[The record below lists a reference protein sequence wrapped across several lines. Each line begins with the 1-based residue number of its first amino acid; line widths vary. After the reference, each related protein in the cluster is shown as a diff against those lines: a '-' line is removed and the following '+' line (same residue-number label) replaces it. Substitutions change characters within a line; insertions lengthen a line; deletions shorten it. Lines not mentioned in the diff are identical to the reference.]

1 MGCAAYGRG
10 VPSRPDAAVAVAAG
24 LTTLAVV
31 QCVGQ
36 GRSAAATAAALVGTA
51 AVGLGARRAE
61 AVVVLAA
68 ASAVAQSLARP
79 EDPVFA
85 SFLALMAAF
94 YLLARHRT
102 WRALTMGAAVTAAA
116 LLLLLLRDPR
126 PFVPVE
132 LVFPLAY
139 FGAATAAG
147 RLVRGRDEHAQALLE
162 AAAREAA
169 ARERATVAEERSRIA
184 RDMHDVVAHSVS
196 LLVVQ
201 AESAA
206 AVLPHD
212 PVRAAAQLERVAD
225 SGRQALDELRRVL
238 GVLRTSTEAEV
249 VAQPGLSDLRSLA
262 GAVHDT
268 GRTVR
273 LEVEP
278 GLEDVP
284 AGLQLSAYR
293 VVQEALTNAVRHGG
307 AERITISVGRAGDQ
321 LAVEVLD
328 DGVGGA
334 AAAGGH
340 GIAGMR
346 ERMRAYG
353 GQVEAGPS
361 QHGGWRVRVTAP
373 LGPT

>member
-1 MGCAAYGRG
+1 VVRAAYGR
-10 VPSRPDAAVAVAAG
+10 VVLPRPSAPVAVAGG
-24 LTTLAVV
+24 LTVMAVA

-36 GRSAAATAAALVGTA
+36 ERGAAATATALMGTA

-61 AVVVLAA
+61 AVMVLAA
-68 ASAVAQSLARP
+68 VSVVGQSLWRP
-79 EDPVFA
+79 GDPVFG

-102 WRALTMGAAVTAAA
+102 WRAVAGGAAVTAAA
-116 LLLLLLRDPR
+116 LLVLLLRDPR

-139 FGAATAAG
+139 FGAATTAG
-147 RLVRGRDEHAQALLE
+147 RLVRGRDQHAQALLG

-169 ARERATVAEERSRIA
+169 ARERATVAEERARIA

-212 PVRAAAQLERVAD
+212 PVRAAAQVERAAD

-238 GVLRTSTEAEV
+238 GVLRAPAASDV
-249 VAQPGLSDLRSLA
+249 VAQPGLPDLHALA
-262 GAVHDT
+262 GAVRDT
-268 GRTVR
+268 GRAVR

-284 AGLQLSAYR
+284 VGLQLSAYR
-293 VVQEALTNAVRHGG
+293 VVQEALTNACRHG
-307 AERITISVGRAGDQ
+307 AAQQIDICVERRGDQ
-321 LAVEVLD
+321 LAVEVVD
-328 DGVGGA
+328 DGAGGA
-334 AAAGGH
+334 AAADGH

-346 ERMRAYG
+346 ERMRAYH
-353 GQVEAGPS
+353 GQVEAGPRPG
-361 QHGGWRVRVTAP
+361 GGWRVRATAP
-373 LGPT
+373 LEPA

>member
-1 MGCAAYGRG
+1 MAGAAYGR
-10 VPSRPDAAVAVAAG
+10 VVSPRPDAAVAVSAG
-24 LTTLAVV
+24 LSSLGVA

-36 GRSAAATAAALVGTA
+36 GRGTAVTAAALVGTA
-51 AVGLGARRAE
+51 AVGLGARRAGT
-61 AVVVLAA
+61 VVFLAA
-68 ASAVAQSLARP
+68 ASVVAQSLLRP

-85 SFLALMAAF
+85 SFLALMGAF

-102 WRALTMGAAVTAAA
+102 WRAVAMGAAVTATA
-116 LLLLLLRDPR
+116 LLILLLRDPR
-126 PFVPVE
+126 PFVVFE
-132 LVFPLAY
+132 LVFPLVY

-147 RLVRGRDEHAQALLE
+147 RLVRDRDQHTQELLE

-169 ARERATVAEERSRIA
+169 ARERATVAEERARIA

-206 AVLPHD
+206 AVLAHD
-212 PVRAAAQLERVAD
+212 PVRAAAQVERVAD

-238 GVLRTSTEAEV
+238 GVLRTAAGAEV
-249 VAQPGLSDLRSLA
+249 VAQPGLPDLRSLA
-262 GAVHDT
+262 GALRDT

-273 LEVEP
+273 LELQP

-293 VVQEALTNAVRHGG
+293 VVQEAITNAVRHGG
-307 AERITISVGRAGDQ
+307 AEQIDISVGRAGDQ

-328 DGVGGA
+328 DGAGGA

-361 QHGGWRVRVTAP
+361 PEGGWQVRATAP
-373 LGPT
+373 LEPA

>member
-1 MGCAAYGRG
+1 MHAAAYVRG
-10 VPSRPDAAVAVAAG
+10 VPQRPDGSLALAAG
-24 LTTLAVV
+24 LSVLAVA

-36 GRSAAATAAALVGTA
+36 DRGAAAAAAALLGTA

-68 ASAVAQSLARP
+68 VSVVAQSLVRP
-79 EDPVFA
+79 DDPVFG

-102 WRALTMGAAVTAAA
+102 WRSVALGAAVTAMA

-126 PFVPVE
+126 PFVAAE

-147 RLVRGRDEHAQALLE
+147 RLVRGRDQHAQALLD

-169 ARERATVAEERSRIA
+169 ARERAVLAEERARIA

-212 PVRAAAQLERVAD
+212 PARAATQVERVAD

-238 GVLRTSTEAEV
+238 GVLRAPAAAEV
-249 VAQPGLSDLRSLA
+249 IAQPGLPDLDTLA
-262 GAVHDT
+262 AAVIGT

-284 AGLQLSAYR
+284 PGLQLSAYR
-293 VVQEALTNAVRHGG
+293 VVQEALTNAVRHGD
-307 AERITISVGRAGDQ
+307 AQQIDVSVRRSGSQ
-321 LAVEVLD
+321 LVVEVVD
-328 DGVGGA
+328 DGPGGD
-334 AAAGGH
+334 AGADGH
-340 GIAGMR
+340 GLAGMR

-353 GQVEAGPS
+353 GRLEAGPRAD
-361 QHGGWRVRVTAP
+361 GGWRVRAIAP
-373 LGPT
+373 LEPA